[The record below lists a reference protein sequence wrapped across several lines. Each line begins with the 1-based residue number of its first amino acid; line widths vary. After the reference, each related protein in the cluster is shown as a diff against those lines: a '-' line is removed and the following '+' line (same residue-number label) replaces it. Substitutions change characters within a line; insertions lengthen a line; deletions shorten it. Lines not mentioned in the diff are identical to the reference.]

1 MSERLRV
8 AILTGC
14 LFVIGLH
21 FEQSAKLLLE
31 VWRGPYAGGA
41 VTPPLAVAPEARPY
55 QVAPAARSNQFAPAA
70 RPVEFAP
77 PPSLEGA
84 EWLARASR
92 DGR

>member
-41 VTPPLAVAPEARPY
+41 VTPQLA
-55 QVAPAARSNQFAPAA
+55 VAPAARPDQLAPA
-70 RPVEFAP
+70 
-77 PPSLEGA
+77 PSLEGA